1 MGIAP
6 MNQNEQQR
14 ASLAWLRERVSGYPV
29 NGPSEGIT
37 EASMAPYFEKAR
49 ALMDQFYALGDC
61 TTCCEGDGDFEC
73 HTSSSSDS
81 DMDEPEATTVRVSRG
96 KEPQRLGFM

>member
-1 MGIAP
+1 M
-6 MNQNEQQR
+6 
-14 ASLAWLRERVSGYPV
+14 SGYPV

-61 TTCCEGDGDFEC
+61 TTCCDGDGEFEWDDY
-73 HTSSSSDS
+73 T
-81 DMDEPEATTVRVSRG
+81 PRIRNTVY
-96 KEPQRLGFM
+96 QDL